1 MFLKGQRKGVGEA
14 EGGAEEGEAGGTY
27 QNIRSHGLLFNF
39 SFLFL
44 NSFQVY

>member
-14 EGGAEEGEAGGTY
+14 EGGAEEAGGTY